1 MMNYSRTIF
10 TISKLIYPKYNPIWF
25 VIYMYV
31 KYHSIF
37 KRQIK
42 YKLETLPDKA
52 LLNILQKV
60 AMSSSDVH
68 NCALVHPENVYLSD
82 KILNLHH
89 KEIKHAKSARIV
101 TSLSCK
107 RDTLYVSNTFV
118 HNLSVPS
125 DCGDIKLLKPSKYI
139 EVAQEI
145 DLSLISCPHDLSNA
159 VTDSVVKSYF
169 KYPKLIQVGDIVS
182 VNIKYF
188 CPALFYTD
196 LKLNGVEQ
204 IHFKCNKVIY
214 QNIQV
219 QGQFFCVIGT
229 TAIKQSANLQSYI
242 PNVSKLATKSVES
255 GEEML
260 SGIDMCPYGLQR
272 YLGELTLAV
281 APFIKSKNLKL
292 KPLFLLQGE
301 EGCGE
306 DLLLKAVAAQMGMH
320 HFVIHNSE
328 IVANVYA
335 QNESKTNSLFF
346 QAKMAAPCLVSIHK
360 FEHIGQNAEGQYDPR
375 LTNSFSHHLEAL
387 FQNNPYPV
395 IIFCCTS
402 SKYIPAELKR
412 LFLEAFEVNSP
423 TDVEREENLRW
434 IVEMNDLTANGEV
447 YGKVANKTHGFY
459 FKDLE
464 ALVYHAACKGEGVLE
479 EEHFE
484 EALEFMQKNY
494 NESLGAPKVPKVR
507 WADVGGLTDVKE
519 EIIKT
524 INLPLKHPEFF
535 EKSGLSRSG
544 ILLFGPPGT
553 GKTLIAKAVATECS
567 LCFLT
572 VKGPELL
579 NMYVGQS
586 EQNVREVFQRAR
598 QASPCIIFFDELD
611 SLAPNRGLSG
621 DSGGVMDR
629 VVSQLLAEMD
639 GLETSGKVFVIG
651 ATNRPDLIDPALLR
665 PGRFDKLLYVGPC
678 ADPDSKVSVLK
689 ALTRKFNLSPD
700 LDLKELVLTCPK
712 NVTGADFYGIC
723 SCAWSTAA
731 KRLIGDIQRDG
742 LNADD
747 YSCRDIQVRTEDF
760 LQAIRSVKPSISEDD
775 LKYFDNL
782 KRELSSS

>member
-281 APFIKSKNLKL
+281 APFIKS
-292 KPLFLLQGE
+292 
-301 EGCGE
+301 
-306 DLLLKAVAAQMGMH
+306 
-320 HFVIHNSE
+320 S
-328 IVANVYA
+328 
-335 QNESKTNSLFF
+335 
-346 QAKMAAPCLVSIHK
+346 
-360 FEHIGQNAEGQYDPR
+360 
-375 LTNSFSHHLEAL
+375 
-387 FQNNPYPV
+387 
-395 IIFCCTS
+395 
-402 SKYIPAELKR
+402 
-412 LFLEAFEVNSP
+412 
-423 TDVEREENLRW
+423 
-434 IVEMNDLTANGEV
+434 
-447 YGKVANKTHGFY
+447 
-459 FKDLE
+459 
-464 ALVYHAACKGEGVLE
+464 
-479 EEHFE
+479 
-484 EALEFMQKNY
+484 
-494 NESLGAPKVPKVR
+494 
-507 WADVGGLTDVKE
+507 
-519 EIIKT
+519 
-524 INLPLKHPEFF
+524 
-535 EKSGLSRSG
+535 

-747 YSCRDIQVRTEDF
+747 YSCKDIQVRTEDF
-760 LQAIRSVKPSISEDD
+760 LQAIRSVKPSISEED

-782 KRELSSS
+782 KRELSSISVGNKG